1 MKLIKSTLVGV
12 FISSMMFAQAPPP
25 PPGGGNPGGPPQDG
39 PSPAVV
45 DAFFSTGQQPGGF
58 FDFDA
63 AFDAAEST
71 AKAEAQE
78 AGEYDEESWDECVD
92 AGREAMESA
101 RADNKSPQEV
111 FQNIVQAVNAC
122 GESQGGPGGPPQDG
136 PSPAVV
142 DAFFSTGQQ
151 PGGFFDF
158 DAAFD
163 AAESTAKAEAQE
175 AGEYDEESWDECVDA
190 GREAMESARAD
201 NKSPQEVFQNIVQ
214 AVNACGESQGGD
226 SEDYGD
232 DHMGDDHMGDDHMGD
247 DHGQPPFSPSVMSSV
262 QKYKENN
269 WAVDDS
275 KLDNQEWMDAY
286 NSYDQWKPQEDGNMN
301 QGGPGGPPMGGPG
314 GPPMGGPGGPPM
326 GGPGGPPPIPV
337 YEDMDQDGDGA
348 VTPAEAMGYF
358 QNMPDWN
365 DEAADNFD
373 SDFARVD
380 KNNDGVVDKDEHMN
394 EVAKVMVEEGTEA
407 ALQQGK
413 QGAEVFEFVAAGLYD
428 YFVMQTGW
436 RTEDEWT
443 AGRDAAYN
451 VFMEE
456 LNNGADEGAAMGA
469 ALQAGQA
476 ENDPN

>member
-12 FISSMMFAQAPPP
+12 FVSSMMFAQAPPP

-122 GESQGGPGGPPQDG
+122 GESQGG
-136 PSPAVV
+136 
-142 DAFFSTGQQ
+142 
-151 PGGFFDF
+151 
-158 DAAFD
+158 
-163 AAESTAKAEAQE
+163 
-175 AGEYDEESWDECVDA
+175 
-190 GREAMESARAD
+190 
-201 NKSPQEVFQNIVQ
+201 
-214 AVNACGESQGGD
+214 D
-226 SEDYGD
+226 SEDY
-232 DHMGDDHMGDDHMGD
+232 GDDHMGD